1 MVERDIPDAIGELAE
16 QLCHLAGQV
25 GILAQSTMRPGRDAD
40 EAREVKEYEL
50 VSEALHRIHAAALRL
65 ARDVGRA
72 RPE

>member
-1 MVERDIPDAIGELAE
+1 MVERDTPDAIGELAE

-40 EAREVKEYEL
+40 AREVKEYEL

-65 ARDVGRA
+65 ARDFGRA